1 MPFAGC
7 GEFYAGTDGTPIPVH
22 GRGIKDAPRLYMP
35 QDHARRDL
43 RMSRFDAL
51 IGSHIPHLRR
61 YARALTG
68 EAARADDLVQDTLE
82 RAWIKFHL
90 WKPTLELRPWLFTI
104 MHNIYVNQIRASAR
118 HDVSALSPADE
129 LPARANQSDMLEVGD
144 IAQCLTRLPL
154 EQREV
159 LLLVSLEDMNYA
171 QVAQIL
177 SIPLGTVTSR
187 LARGRARLKAML
199 DGDPRAELKVVK

>member
-1 MPFAGC
+1 
-7 GEFYAGTDGTPIPVH
+7 
-22 GRGIKDAPRLYMP
+22 
-35 QDHARRDL
+35 
-43 RMSRFDAL
+43 MSRFDAL
-51 IGSHIPHLRR
+51 IGTHIPHLRR

-104 MHNIYVNQIRASAR
+104 MHNIYVNQIRAAAR
-118 HDVSALSPADE
+118 HDFPAGGANEE
-129 LPARANQSDMLEVGD
+129 LAQTVRANQSDMLEVGD
-144 IAQCLTRLPL
+144 IAACLARLPL
-154 EQREV
+154 DQREV

-171 QVAQIL
+171 QVARIL

-187 LARGRARLKAML
+187 LARARARLRTML
-199 DGDPRAELKVVK
+199 DGDAGAPLKVIK

>member
-1 MPFAGC
+1 MR
-7 GEFYAGTDGTPIPVH
+7 GTNRYPI
-22 GRGIKDAPRLYMP
+22 A
-35 QDHARRDL
+35 

-51 IGSHIPHLRR
+51 IGIHIPHLRR

-90 WKPTLELRPWLFTI
+90 WKPALDLRPWLFTI
-104 MHNIYVNQIRASAR
+104 MHNIYVNQIRAAAR
-118 HDVSALSPADE
+118 HDLSGLASGDGDTQST
-129 LPARANQSDMLEVGD
+129 RANQSDMLEVGD
-144 IAQCLTRLPL
+144 IAACLARLPL

-171 QVAQIL
+171 EVARIL

-187 LARGRARLKAML
+187 LARARARLKAML
-199 DGDPRAELKVVK
+199 DGEAAPTLKVIK

>member
-1 MPFAGC
+1 
-7 GEFYAGTDGTPIPVH
+7 
-22 GRGIKDAPRLYMP
+22 
-35 QDHARRDL
+35 
-43 RMSRFDAL
+43 MSRFDAL

-90 WKPTLELRPWLFTI
+90 WKPTLDLRPWLFTI
-104 MHNIYVNQIRASAR
+104 MHNIYVNQVRAAAR
-118 HDVSALSPADE
+118 HDLSGLAGSDD
-129 LPARANQSDMLEVGD
+129 LTQSARANQSDMLEVGD
-144 IAQCLTRLPL
+144 IAACLARLPL

-171 QVAQIL
+171 QVARIL

-187 LARGRARLKAML
+187 LARARARLKAML
-199 DGDPRAELKVVK
+199 EGETVVSLKVIK

>member
-1 MPFAGC
+1 
-7 GEFYAGTDGTPIPVH
+7 
-22 GRGIKDAPRLYMP
+22 
-35 QDHARRDL
+35 
-43 RMSRFDAL
+43 MSRFDAL
-51 IGSHIPHLRR
+51 IGTHIPHLRR

-104 MHNIYVNQIRASAR
+104 MHNIYVNQIRAAAR
-118 HDVSALSPADE
+118 HDFPAGGANEE
-129 LPARANQSDMLEVGD
+129 LAQTVRANQSDMLEVGD
-144 IAQCLTRLPL
+144 IAACLARLPL
-154 EQREV
+154 DQREV

-171 QVAQIL
+171 QVARIL

-187 LARGRARLKAML
+187 LARARARLRVML
-199 DGDPRAELKVVK
+199 DGDAGVPLKVIK

>member
-1 MPFAGC
+1 
-7 GEFYAGTDGTPIPVH
+7 
-22 GRGIKDAPRLYMP
+22 
-35 QDHARRDL
+35 
-43 RMSRFDAL
+43 MSRFDAL
-51 IGSHIPHLRR
+51 ISSHIPHLRR

-104 MHNIYVNQIRASAR
+104 MHNIYVNQIRATAR
-118 HDVSALSPADE
+118 HDVSALSPVDDMSI
-129 LPARANQSDMLEVGD
+129 RANQSDMLEVGD
-144 IAQCLTRLPL
+144 IAACLTRLPH

-187 LARGRARLKAML
+187 LARARARLKAML
-199 DGDPRAELKVVK
+199 DGDTGAALKVVK

>member
-1 MPFAGC
+1 
-7 GEFYAGTDGTPIPVH
+7 
-22 GRGIKDAPRLYMP
+22 
-35 QDHARRDL
+35 
-43 RMSRFDAL
+43 MSRFDAL
-51 IGSHIPHLRR
+51 IGIHIPHLRR

-90 WKPTLELRPWLFTI
+90 WKPTLDLRPWLFTI
-104 MHNIYVNQIRASAR
+104 MHNIYVNQIRAAAR
-118 HDVSALSPADE
+118 HDLTGLADDDHAQS
-129 LPARANQSDMLEVGD
+129 ARANQSDMLEVGD
-144 IAQCLTRLPL
+144 IAACLARLPL

-171 QVAQIL
+171 EVARIL

-187 LARGRARLKAML
+187 LARARARLKALL
-199 DGDPRAELKVVK
+199 DGEAAVNLKVIK

>member
-1 MPFAGC
+1 
-7 GEFYAGTDGTPIPVH
+7 
-22 GRGIKDAPRLYMP
+22 
-35 QDHARRDL
+35 
-43 RMSRFDAL
+43 MSRFDAL
-51 IGSHIPHLRR
+51 IRVHIPHLRR

-90 WKPTLELRPWLFTI
+90 WKPALDLRPWLFTI
-104 MHNIYVNQIRASAR
+104 MHNIYVNQIRTAAR
-118 HDVSALSPADE
+118 QGAAGLAPDDSVRSV
-129 LPARANQSDMLEVGD
+129 RANQSDMLELND
-144 IAQCLTRLPL
+144 IAACLARLPL

-187 LARGRARLKAML
+187 LARARARLKTML
-199 DGDPRAELKVVK
+199 DGEAGTTLKVIK

>member
-1 MPFAGC
+1 MTGPAC
-7 GEFYAGTDGTPIPVH
+7 ICSRTI
-22 GRGIKDAPRLYMP
+22 RDAI
-35 QDHARRDL
+35 L

-68 EAARADDLVQDTLE
+68 EATRADDLVQDTLE

-90 WKPTLELRPWLFTI
+90 WKPALDLRPWLFTI
-104 MHNIYVNQIRASAR
+104 MHNIFVNQVRAAAR
-118 HDVSALSPADE
+118 HDVST
-129 LPARANQSDMLEVGD
+129 LPPVDDVQSTRANQSDMLEVGD
-144 IAQCLTRLPL
+144 IAACLTRLPI

-187 LARGRARLKAML
+187 LARARARLKAML
-199 DGDPRAELKVVK
+199 DGDTGAALKVVR